1 MLCSRQS
8 GKSTTSAV
16 LAAHE
21 AVYTPGALVL
31 ILSPTLRQ
39 SGELFAKVKAV
50 LADAGEMAEP
60 DRDSVTT
67 LVLGNGSRI
76 VSLPGTERT
85 IRGFSAPSLVVID
98 EAARVRDEAYQGVRP
113 MLAVSGGRL
122 VTLSTPFGKRGWF
135 WHEWDAGDGW
145 YRVKVTAH
153 DVPRIDPTWLEAE
166 RLRIGPWWYSQEYL
180 CRFIEPEDQLIPD
193 EFLERAIRY
202 DLEPLF
208 AEGEFVDVA

>member
-98 EAARVRDEAYQGVRP
+98 EAARVRDEA
-113 MLAVSGGRL
+113 SL
-122 VTLSTPFGKRGWF
+122 V
-135 WHEWDAGDGW
+135 AG
-145 YRVKVTAH
+145 
-153 DVPRIDPTWLEAE
+153 
-166 RLRIGPWWYSQEYL
+166 S
-180 CRFIEPEDQLIPD
+180 
-193 EFLERAIRY
+193 
-202 DLEPLF
+202 
-208 AEGEFVDVA
+208 